1 MITLKTI
8 DNKQTVKEYF
18 QKENLTFNE
27 NSNCLCAK
35 DGQEVLGYCLFD
47 IDSKS
52 ITIRAISPED
62 DIYLC
67 DGILRSSLHVACERG
82 ITEAFYSDK
91 ALEKIFKLLNFIK
104 DENQKSLNIEKLFE
118 SCCGCK

>member
-8 DNKQTVKEYF
+8 DNKQEVKEYF
-18 QKENLTFNE
+18 EKENLSYNE
-27 NSNCLCAK
+27 SSNCLCAS

-52 ITIRAISPED
+52 IMIRAISPQD

-91 ALEKIFKLLNFIK
+91 APEKIFKLLNFIK